1 MRRSGR
7 VASDYS
13 LRAGEQLNDLRR
25 FNSCPPLTNTGRVVQ
40 TTRQPLDNV
49 ANKAEQYCEK
59 ARPTNINNVNME
71 AVMGFNYLVAGFC
84 ACGTFVN
91 IINGDYGF
99 AVLTG
104 ALSLINQSI
113 ALGWR

>member
-1 MRRSGR
+1 
-7 VASDYS
+7 
-13 LRAGEQLNDLRR
+13 
-25 FNSCPPLTNTGRVVQ
+25 
-40 TTRQPLDNV
+40 
-49 ANKAEQYCEK
+49 
-59 ARPTNINNVNME
+59 
-71 AVMGFNYLVAGFC
+71 MGFNYLVAGFC